1 MAPRNEEIKVKFY
14 LRDLGVEFSSDLY
27 FKAHINKS
35 VTAASRLVGC
45 GLRTFRIRGV
55 GLMRTLWQS
64 LVQPRLDY
72 CSQLW
77 CPDDLDSINKIES
90 VQKQFM
96 SKVAGLEEL
105 DHWDRLKKLHLYS
118 QERRRERYMI
128 LFLWKIAEGLVQG
141 YDVTF
146 TESDMRGRMAVF
158 VSTAPAVVKRAREAT
173 LGVKG
178 CKLFK
183 LAP

>member
-1 MAPRNEEIKVKFY
+1 
-14 LRDLGVEFSSDLY
+14 
-27 FKAHINKS
+27 
-35 VTAASRLVGC
+35 
-45 GLRTFRIRGV
+45 
-55 GLMRTLWQS
+55 MRTLWQS

-77 CPDDLDSINKIES
+77 CPDDQDSINKIES

-96 SKVAGLEEL
+96 SKVSGL
-105 DHWDRLKKLHLYS
+105 DHWDSLKELHLFS